1 MFALCNTN
9 LNETEATMT
18 KTIIYRPDLTAT
30 LCEICDRQIDED
42 YLYCA
47 DCGEVVAGY
56 QVSADIELEGWE
68 NEADYRYDM
77 SREMVL

>member
-1 MFALCNTN
+1 MS
-9 LNETEATMT
+9 
-18 KTIIYRPDLTAT
+18 KTIIYGPDFTAT

-42 YLYCA
+42 HLYCA

-56 QVSADIELEGWE
+56 KVSADPEPETR
-68 NEADYRYDM
+68 AYRAAEQAYKE